1 MDIVHDKFRRVEEK
15 TNKACN
21 SAPQENNVN
30 TKETLYWRKEMD
42 TMIQIFFLQNRK
54 YCLKMGFETL
64 KINAYGIA
72 VLFVV

>member
-15 TNKACN
+15 ENKACN

-42 TMIQIFFLQNRK
+42 TMIQIFFYKTAN
-54 YCLKMGFETL
+54 
-64 KINAYGIA
+64 IA
-72 VLFVV
+72 